1 MNWFEIYDEE
11 HNKSIYIQARSLP
24 EAIEQSEHVDFS
36 AVLDGQRVPTA
47 TVAERILD
55 NDLLWGTALAIL
67 SPAILAALFL
77 AWTATP

>member
-36 AVLDGQRVPTA
+36 AVLDGQRVPPA

-55 NDLLWGTALAIL
+55 NDLLWGAVLALL